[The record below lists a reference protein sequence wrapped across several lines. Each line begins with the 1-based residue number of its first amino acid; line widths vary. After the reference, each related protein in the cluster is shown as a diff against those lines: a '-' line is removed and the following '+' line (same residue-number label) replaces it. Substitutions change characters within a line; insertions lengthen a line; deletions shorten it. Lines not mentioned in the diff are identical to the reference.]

1 MTVLDKKQLNKLWAK
16 STDLASPQRDKHLY
30 ELAVFLWTSK
40 QAEEAIAVAGTAL
53 EVIGE
58 RVGTTLWIEV
68 MHLQSM
74 ALLDAKRPEEAIPVE
89 LEALKYGD
97 TLQPANER
105 AFMHLHLANC
115 YRATEQKNLEEAE
128 YEKAI
133 EAFAEAEN
141 KFFLSQVYIDLSTLQ
156 YRGRRYL
163 EAKKNL
169 QLVVP
174 ILEEIQSTDR
184 MTFVKYRMS
193 GIERQLGNP
202 LAALALAEDA
212 VRLAKFSNEKVAEC
226 ENTIELAIVHEVLGN
241 YEVALDL
248 LGSLIQDNDEQQKN
262 RSAAKAIYYR
272 ARILKT
278 LGQSDEAILGF
289 ITAIPILKIVGL
301 EDLAINAELE
311 LIHSQTKV
319 QSSND

>member
-1 MTVLDKKQLNKLWAK
+1 MTVLDTKQLNKLWAK
-16 STDLASPQRDKHLY
+16 SADLGSAQRDKNLY
-30 ELAVFLWTSK
+30 ELAFFLWTSK
-40 QAEEAIAVAGTAL
+40 QAEEAIAVSGTAL

-74 ALLDAKRPEEAIPVE
+74 ALLDAKRPEEAILVE
-89 LEALKYGD
+89 LEALKFGD
-97 TLQPANER
+97 ALQPANER

-115 YRATEQKNLEEAE
+115 YRATEQNKLEEFE

-133 EAFAEAEN
+133 EAFAEADN
-141 KFFLSQVYIDLSTLQ
+141 KFFLSQAYLDLSTLQ
-156 YRGRRYL
+156 YRDGRYI
-163 EAKKNL
+163 EAKQNL

-174 ILEEIQSTDR
+174 ILEETQSTDR

-202 LAALALAEDA
+202 LGALALAEDA
-212 VRLAKFSNEKVAEC
+212 VRLAKFANETIAER
-226 ENTIELAIVHEVLGN
+226 ENIIELAIVHEDLGN
-241 YEVALDL
+241 HEVALDL
-248 LGSLIQDNDEQQKN
+248 LDTLIQDNDEQQKN
-262 RSAAKAIYYR
+262 RTAAKAIYYR
-272 ARILKT
+272 ARILKAR
-278 LGQSDEAILGF
+278 GQRDEAMLGY
-289 ITAIPILKIVGL
+289 TAAIPILKIVGL

-319 QSSND
+319 RNSND

>member
-1 MTVLDKKQLNKLWAK
+1 MTVLDTKQLNKLWAK
-16 STDLASPQRDKHLY
+16 SSDLTNSQRDKHLY
-30 ELAVFLWTSK
+30 ELAFFLWTSK

-68 MHLQSM
+68 MNLQSM
-74 ALLDAKRPEEAIPVE
+74 ALLDAKRPEEAILVE

-115 YRATEQKNLEEAE
+115 YQATEQKYLEEAE

-133 EAFAEAEN
+133 EAFAEADN
-141 KFFLSQVYIDLSTLQ
+141 KFFLSQVYIELSTLL
-156 YRGRRYL
+156 YRDRRYL

-174 ILEEIQSTDR
+174 ILDDTQSTDR

-202 LAALALAEDA
+202 RAALPLAEDA
-212 VRLAKFSNEKVAEC
+212 VRLAKFANEVVAER
-226 ENTIELAIVHEVLGN
+226 ENTIELAIVHEDLGN
-241 YEVALDL
+241 YEIALDL
-248 LGSLIQDNDEQQKN
+248 LDSLIQDNDEQQKN
-262 RSAAKAIYYR
+262 RSAAKVIYYR
-272 ARILKT
+272 ARILKA
-278 LGQSDEAILGF
+278 LGHNNESILGF
-289 ITAIPILKIVGL
+289 KNAIPILKIVGL
-301 EDLAINAELE
+301 EDLAMNAELE

-319 QSSND
+319 CISND